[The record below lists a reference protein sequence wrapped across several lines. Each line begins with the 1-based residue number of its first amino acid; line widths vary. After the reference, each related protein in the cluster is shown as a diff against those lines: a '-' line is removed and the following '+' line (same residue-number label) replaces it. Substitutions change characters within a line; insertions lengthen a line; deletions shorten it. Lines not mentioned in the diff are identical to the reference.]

1 MSLEDSTLGVDVGI
15 QGANPGTRYTVLL
28 IVDGTSYPVGSVKA
42 DDQGTV
48 SVVVKPAT
56 TTRYRLVSG
65 KVTAAAVRV
74 PVSPL
79 LRLSAART
87 PDQLR
92 GYVRPLTLA
101 GSTVFIQRQDGTRWI
116 TLTRASADSAGRFLA
131 RLQLTTGV
139 YRAFIGSGHGFVAG
153 PSPVLQVSTS

>member
-1 MSLEDSTLGVDVGI
+1 M
-15 QGANPGTRYTVLL
+15 
-28 IVDGTSYPVGSVKA
+28 
-42 DDQGTV
+42 
-48 SVVVKPAT
+48 VVKPPA

-79 LRLSAART
+79 VRLIAGRT

-92 GYVRPLTLA
+92 GYVRPLVLA

-116 TLTRASADSAGRFLA
+116 TLTRASADADGRFLA

-139 YRAFIGSGHGFVAG
+139 YRAFVGSGHGFVAG
-153 PSPVLQVSTS
+153 PSPVLQVSIS

>member
-1 MSLEDSTLGVDVGI
+1 M
-15 QGANPGTRYTVLL
+15 
-28 IVDGTSYPVGSVKA
+28 
-42 DDQGTV
+42 
-48 SVVVKPAT
+48 VVKPAT

-79 LRLSAART
+79 IHLSPGRT

-92 GYVRPLTLA
+92 GNVRPLTLA

-116 TLTRASADSAGRFLA
+116 TLTRASAGADGRFLA

-139 YRAFIGSGHGFVAG
+139 YRAFVGSGHGFIAG